1 MVKLNKVVLKNKEVT
16 INDINFEKLMLVY
29 SIALEKTKNKIL
41 ELKEEINNKSNCDII
56 TNISTRIKSPDSII
70 DKMIKKG
77 YSLTYQSL
85 IENVNDIAG
94 LRIVCISEKDVYK
107 IVKKIADMDEINVI
121 KKKDYIKKPKESGYS
136 AYHIIIE
143 IPIYLE
149 EKKVWVKVEI
159 QIRTM
164 AMDFWANLE
173 HDVNYKSETKLS
185 KKDSSRLKIY
195 AKIIS
200 KINNKMVKMYK
211 NNNQYIE
218 NEI

>member
-1 MVKLNKVVLKNKEVT
+1 MVKVSNVALKNKKVT
-16 INDINFEKLMLVY
+16 VNDVNFEKLMLVY
-29 SIALEKTKNKIL
+29 SIALEKTKNKML
-41 ELKEEINNKSNCDII
+41 ELQEELNRKNNCNII
-56 TNISTRIKSPDSII
+56 TNISSRIKAPNSII

-85 IENVNDIAG
+85 IENINDIAG
-94 LRIVCISEKDVYK
+94 LRIVCVSEKDVYRV
-107 IVKKIADMDEINVI
+107 VKKIANIDEIHII

-136 AYHIIIE
+136 AYHVIVE
-143 IPIYLE
+143 IPIFLE

-159 QIRTM
+159 QVRTM

-200 KINNKMVKMYK
+200 KINNKMVRMYK